1 MLDPNQ
7 QQQQQQ
13 QISSL
18 NMKASSFS
26 VTDENRHYLKLFIQ
40 TYHNL
45 PILWDTTLRDYT
57 NRDKRAEAYQQLVP
71 IYKYLKRDANLQ
83 DVKKKINTLRTNYRK
98 ELKIIESARRQ
109 GNSYQPRCWT
119 FYELDFLRNAEKFL
133 AVDPNYIKS
142 ETPNSPST
150 TSSSAFGLF
159 NEATHQGNF
168 LEISP
173 YGFRMN
179 NGTSPPPNIAQMFQK
194 SFGAQNN
201 NITAPQ
207 SKPSE
212 VTSNNTA
219 HLNPLSD
226 AALASNNLGTNNLSN
241 YGQQIQQQQLSHN
254 SQLTQSNEGQNKRL
268 KTSGDATNSACTC
281 LSSKYPE
288 EESLTRTWAY
298 KLKRLPRDQRLFAE
312 KFINDILFEAES
324 GTLHRGSM
332 QINAFEPYVR
342 FDDSQ
347 ADDNTSNSTIH
358 DKSQSP
364 QVVNNNSPNTTGAAM
379 PIQPPGHSTNSQSR
393 DMMDIKSGIDL
404 HDNSTIPS
412 VENESN
418 GGANKTG
425 HNVDY
430 NNYN

>member
-1 MLDPNQ
+1 MLDPSQ
-7 QQQQQQ
+7 QQQQHHAANN
-13 QISSL
+13 I
-18 NMKASSFS
+18 KSSFS
-26 VTDENRHYLKLFIQ
+26 VTEENRHYLKVFIQ

-109 GNSYQPRCWT
+109 GTTYQPRCWT

-142 ETPNSPST
+142 ETSNSSA
-150 TSSSAFGLF
+150 SSAFGIF

-179 NGTSPPPNIAQMFQK
+179 NGGSPPPSITQMFQK
-194 SFGAQNN
+194 SFG
-201 NITAPQ
+201 Q
-207 SKPSE
+207 SG
-212 VTSNNTA
+212 SNNA
-219 HLNPLSD
+219 SPQKAPGGNLNNSLNPLNVGMTNEMGNSG
-226 AALASNNLGTNNLSN
+226 NNLNE
-241 YGQQIQQQQLSHN
+241 YGQQMQQHHQQQSPHN
-254 SQLTQSNEGQNKRL
+254 QQQPSPSSEINKRQR
-268 KTSGDATNSACTC
+268 TSMNTFNPTTNNASASTCNC
-281 LSSKYPE
+281 LSSQYPE

-342 FDDSQ
+342 FEESQ
-347 ADDNTSNSTIH
+347 GDDNTSSTSAH

-364 QVVNNNSPNTTGAAM
+364 QVPLSH
-379 PIQPPGHSTNSQSR
+379 GHSTNSQSH
-393 DMMDIKSGIDL
+393 DMADIKSGIDI
-404 HDNSTIPS
+404 HDNAAVPPS
-412 VENESN
+412 VDNENSGSKGTNAEF
-418 GGANKTG
+418 
-425 HNVDY
+425 
-430 NNYN
+430 NNSYT